1 MSSLITSGTFRK
13 LSRLSA
19 MGPGELAHRFR
30 ERIFVELDRMNAG
43 IRAAASPCAVD
54 MPFKTYLM
62 GAPARRFYP
71 GQREDLRPFVEAKF
85 PAWIDRAVE
94 EAERLCRH
102 EITLLGHPGVAIG
115 AEIDWHRDP
124 ITGRIWERQFWADYR
139 PVHES
144 GGRDSKFIHELNRHQ
159 HLPRLAK
166 AYVLTGEERY
176 AGEAVAQLNSWI
188 DQNPPGLGINWQSS
202 LELGIRVISWLWTI
216 FPLLYSRS
224 LDDDSAERIGAS
236 LFAQLEHV
244 HRYMSLFS
252 SPNTHLIGE
261 AAALFIAGLV
271 FRDQKKPDIWLRDA
285 AVILGETV
293 ENQVLEDG
301 VYGELSSCYHCYALD
316 FYLQVLVLADQNKF
330 ALPKAFSSKVEGMLE
345 FLVHLTRP
353 DGTLPMLGDDDGG
366 RALAFHRRDYHSF
379 PEGLC
384 LGALHYRRGDFKH
397 QAGALAEEAL
407 WMLGRKSVD
416 DYNAVEAFPP
426 AETASHYTSAGYSIV
441 RSGWGTRDSHMV
453 FDLGGLGILTGAHAH
468 ADALS
473 IALFSGGRE
482 LLVDPGTFVYNCAP
496 EWRTYFRST
505 RAHNTVS
512 VDDRDQ
518 SEQGGTFQWTTQY
531 RSRAA
536 ASFKLPGVLY
546 MEGEHDGYLRLPHGV
561 IHRRRL
567 LFVAPESWL
576 IVDDLRGSGEHKVDF
591 SFHFAPDLEVSNIER
606 VEDGLLVRAEPEDF
620 ALHLFAGRLIQS
632 VKLIRGDTAPPGG
645 WASRGYGRKQPCSLL
660 RVTLAGLMPAV
671 VLTYLVRADSHARHG
686 PDGAVASQ
694 CRRLRLEKGQGIA
707 CSRQHSGFEDIAVFS
722 TGDGEME
729 VAAFRMRGEFFWL
742 RREDGVL
749 RKALAIRASSLDH
762 GGREV
767 FRRSEPGSYLY
778 PN

>member
-216 FPLLYSRS
+216 FPLLHSRS

-261 AAALFIAGLV
+261 AAAALFIAGHNC
-271 FRDQKKPDIWLRDA
+271 FRIQKKQTSGCAMRPSYYGRSCYC
-285 AVILGETV
+285 VV
-293 ENQVLEDG
+293 ENQVTPGGWCLWP
-301 VYGELSSCYHCYALD
+301 SCHSCYHCCPRL
-316 FYLQVLVLADQNKF
+316 FYLQVLVLAD
-330 ALPKAFSSKVEGMLE
+330 
-345 FLVHLTRP
+345 
-353 DGTLPMLGDDDGG
+353 
-366 RALAFHRRDYHSF
+366 
-379 PEGLC
+379 
-384 LGALHYRRGDFKH
+384 
-397 QAGALAEEAL
+397 
-407 WMLGRKSVD
+407 RK
-416 DYNAVEAFPP
+416 
-426 AETASHYTSAGYSIV
+426 
-441 RSGWGTRDSHMV
+441 
-453 FDLGGLGILTGAHAH
+453 
-468 ADALS
+468 
-473 IALFSGGRE
+473 
-482 LLVDPGTFVYNCAP
+482 
-496 EWRTYFRST
+496 
-505 RAHNTVS
+505 
-512 VDDRDQ
+512 
-518 SEQGGTFQWTTQY
+518 
-531 RSRAA
+531 
-536 ASFKLPGVLY
+536 
-546 MEGEHDGYLRLPHGV
+546 
-561 IHRRRL
+561 
-567 LFVAPESWL
+567 
-576 IVDDLRGSGEHKVDF
+576 
-591 SFHFAPDLEVSNIER
+591 
-606 VEDGLLVRAEPEDF
+606 
-620 ALHLFAGRLIQS
+620 
-632 VKLIRGDTAPPGG
+632 
-645 WASRGYGRKQPCSLL
+645 
-660 RVTLAGLMPAV
+660 
-671 VLTYLVRADSHARHG
+671 
-686 PDGAVASQ
+686 
-694 CRRLRLEKGQGIA
+694 
-707 CSRQHSGFEDIAVFS
+707 
-722 TGDGEME
+722 
-729 VAAFRMRGEFFWL
+729 
-742 RREDGVL
+742 
-749 RKALAIRASSLDH
+749 
-762 GGREV
+762 
-767 FRRSEPGSYLY
+767 
-778 PN
+778 